1 MKLYR
6 IQVRIKDLYF
16 NGLARGSTIE
26 EAKDDFANK
35 INNGLIIAQ
44 KNSVSANSRYTITY
58 EEIDSDRNITVSIAK
73 KDQLGIQVEP
83 VVS

>member
-16 NGLARGSTIE
+16 NGLAKGSTIE

-35 INNGLIIAQ
+35 INSGEIIVE
-44 KNSVSANSRYTITY
+44 KNRLNSNSRYTITY
-58 EEIDSDRNITVSIAK
+58 EEIDSDRNVTVSIAK
-73 KDQLGIQVEP
+73 EDQLGVQVEP

>member
-26 EAKDDFANK
+26 EAKDHFAEK
-35 INNGLIIAQ
+35 IVRGEIEARR
-44 KNSVSANSRYTITY
+44 NSVSNNSRFTITY
-58 EEIDSDRNITVSIAK
+58 EEIVLDRNVTVSITK
-73 KDQLGIQVEP
+73 KDKLGIQVEP
-83 VVS
+83 IVS

>member
-16 NGLARGSTIE
+16 NGLAEGSTIE

-35 INNGLIIAQ
+35 IKNGQIIAQ
-44 KNSVSANSRYTITY
+44 KNSVSADSRYIITY